1 MLAWLLGTGDSARP
15 PPFLKLRSARWFIL
29 MTVSCAVFTDI
40 FLYGIIVPVV
50 PFALST
56 RAGIPEDDVQHWVS
70 VLLAV
75 YGGALLIASP
85 FCGWLADKAPNRR
98 LPLLVGL
105 LTLGGATVMLCVG
118 SSIGVLVAG
127 RLLQGLSAAIV
138 WTVGLALLVDT
149 VGQTDIGQTMG
160 SVFLSMSL
168 AFLVAP
174 LLGGIV
180 YARAGYYAVFY
191 IAFGVIVL
199 DISLRL
205 LLIEKKVA
213 RKWLDEPVAAASPP
227 PAEPSS
233 LDTDL
238 SPAPPAP
245 LGPLATPRFR
255 LPPIVTLLASRR
267 LLSALWACLV
277 QATLTTAFDS
287 VLPLYAQA
295 TFGWTST
302 GAGLLFLPL
311 IIPSFA
317 APLIGFLA
325 DRHGPRYLAAA
336 GFLLAAPPLILLRLV
351 AADTVAQKVLLCAL
365 LALVGFGLA
374 TAMVPL
380 MAEVTY
386 VVEAK
391 ERKTPGCF
399 GDRGAYAQA
408 YALFNVFFAAGTLIG
423 PIWGGFVVGRA
434 GWGVMTL
441 TLGLLAVVTSVPAVV
456 FTGGMVTR
464 RHKEG
469 RRWGVGSGEG
479 VVESGELG
487 AEVREVEGAD
497 EEKGEE
503 SGGR

>member
-1 MLAWLLGTGDSARP
+1 MVHSDDGVLRGVYCMILNCGFLFSTEPQLMGTYRIYFFMAFARP
-15 PPFLKLRSARWFIL
+15 DGLQ
-29 MTVSCAVFTDI
+29 
-40 FLYGIIVPVV
+40 IVPVV

-56 RAGIPEDDVQHWVS
+56 RAGVPEDDVQHWVS

-85 FCGWLADKAPNRR
+85 FCGWLADKSPNRR

-118 SSIGVLVAG
+118 SSIGVLVTG

-160 SVFLSMSL
+160 SVFLAMSL

-213 RKWLDEPVAAASPP
+213 RKWLVEPAP

-233 LDTDL
+233 RSAEDLAPALRTTLPSPDT
-238 SPAPPAP
+238 
-245 LGPLATPRFR
+245 TPRFR
-255 LPPIVTLLASRR
+255 LPPILTLLSSRR
-267 LLSALWACLV
+267 LLSALFACLV
-277 QATLTTAFDS
+277 QAALTTAFDS
-287 VLPLYAQA
+287 VLPLYAA
-295 TFGWTST
+295 STFGWTST

-311 IIPSFA
+311 IIPSFG

-325 DRHGPRYLAAA
+325 DRHGPRYIAFA
-336 GFLLAAPPLILLRLV
+336 GFLFTAPPLILLRLV
-351 AADTVAQKVLLCAL
+351 TANTLAQKILLCAL
-365 LALVGFGLA
+365 LALVGAGLA
-374 TAMVPL
+374 AAMVPL

-386 VVEAK
+386 VVEAR

-399 GDRGAYAQA
+399 GERGAYAQA

-423 PIWGGFVVGRA
+423 PIWGGFVLGGA
-434 GWGVMTL
+434 GWGVMSL
-441 TLGLLAVVTSVPAVV
+441 TLGLLALVTSVPVV
-456 FTGGMVTR
+456 VYTGGVWTR
-464 RHKEG
+464 RGEG
-469 RRWGVGSGEG
+469 GVEAGEG
-479 VVESGELG
+479 VGGGETDGGVEGEKG
-487 AEVREVEGAD
+487 GEGEVR
-497 EEKGEE
+497 
-503 SGGR
+503 

>member
-1 MLAWLLGTGDSARP
+1 MFAWLLGTGGSAKP

-56 RAGIPEDDVQHWVS
+56 RAGIHEDDVQHWVS
-70 VLLAV
+70 ILLAV

-118 SSIGVLVAG
+118 SSIGVLVTG

-160 SVFLSMSL
+160 SVFLAMSL

-213 RKWLDEPVAAASPP
+213 RKWLVEPAGPS
-227 PAEPSS
+227 AEPSS
-233 LDTDL
+233 RAADLALSSAPAMPLPSTDI
-238 SPAPPAP
+238 PPS
-245 LGPLATPRFR
+245 ATPRFR
-255 LPPIVTLLASRR
+255 LPPILTLLSSHR
-267 LLSALWACLV
+267 LLSALFACLV

-287 VLPLYAQA
+287 VLPLYAA
-295 TFGWTST
+295 STFGWTST

-311 IIPSFA
+311 ITPSFA
-317 APLIGFLA
+317 APLVGFLA
-325 DRHGPRYLAAA
+325 DRHGPRYLAFA
-336 GFLLAAPPLILLRLV
+336 GFLFAAPPLVLLRLV
-351 AADTVAQKVLLCAL
+351 AADTLPQKVLLCAL
-365 LALVGFGLA
+365 LALVGAGLA

-386 VVEAK
+386 VVE
-391 ERKTPGCF
+391 ERERDAPGCF
-399 GDRGAYAQA
+399 GERGAYAQA

-434 GWGVMTL
+434 GWGVMSL
-441 TLGLLAVVTSVPAVV
+441 TLGLLAVGTSVPVLV
-456 FTGGMVTR
+456 YTGGVLRWR
-464 RHKEG
+464 RKG
-469 RRWGVGSGEG
+469 GVEAGEDGGGDGGGGEG
-479 VVESGELG
+479 KKAGES
-487 AEVREVEGAD
+487 EVR
-497 EEKGEE
+497 
-503 SGGR
+503 

>member
-1 MLAWLLGTGDSARP
+1 MLAWLLGTGDSAKP

-56 RAGIPEDDVQHWVS
+56 RAGVAEEDVQHWVS

-118 SSIGVLVAG
+118 SSIGVLVTG

-160 SVFLSMSL
+160 SVFLAMSL

-213 RKWLDEPVAAASPP
+213 RKWLVEDAP
-227 PAEPSS
+227 PAAPPSLS
-233 LDTDL
+233 PDL
-238 SPAPPAP
+238 SPAPHTPFPSTTTASP
-245 LGPLATPRFR
+245 TPKPRFR
-255 LPPIVTLLASRR
+255 LPPILTLLSSRR

-287 VLPLYAQA
+287 VLPLYAA
-295 TFGWTST
+295 CTFHWTST

-325 DRHGPRYLAAA
+325 DRHGPRYPAFA
-336 GFLLAAPPLILLRLV
+336 GFVFAAPPLVLLRLV
-351 AADTVAQKVLLCAL
+351 TANTLPQKVLLCAL
-365 LALVGFGLA
+365 LALVGAGLA

-386 VVEAK
+386 VVEAR
-391 ERKTPGCF
+391 ERKAPGCF

-423 PIWGGFVVGRA
+423 PIWGGFVVGDA

-441 TLGLLAVVTSVPAVV
+441 TLGLLAAVTSVPVV
-456 FTGGMVTR
+456 VYTGGVLTWR
-464 RHKEG
+464 RKGGMEA
-469 RRWGVGSGEG
+469 GEG
-479 VVESGELG
+479 GGGHAEGGEGLRVG
-487 AEVREVEGAD
+487 EG
-497 EEKGEE
+497 EKGRE
-503 SGGR
+503 SDVR